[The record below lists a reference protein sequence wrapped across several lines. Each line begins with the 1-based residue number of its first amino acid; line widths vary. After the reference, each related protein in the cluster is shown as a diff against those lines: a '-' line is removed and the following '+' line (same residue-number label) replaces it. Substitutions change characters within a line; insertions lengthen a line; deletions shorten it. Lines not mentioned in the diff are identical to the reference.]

1 MNMQKW
7 LIAAAALLPLPALA
21 QGAVAPEYKWLTF
34 LVFGCIIA
42 LTMFVTYLAARRVK
56 SASQFYAA
64 GRSISGIQNGWAIA
78 GDYLSAA
85 SFLGIAG
92 LIRFDGELGD
102 TAAVKHLIQ
111 A

>member
-1 MNMQKW
+1 MNIQR
-7 LIAAAALLPLPALA
+7 LLTGAALSLPLPALA

-64 GRSISGIQNGWAIA
+64 GRSVSGRVRGRTSRGMPPI
-78 GDYLSAA
+78 
-85 SFLGIAG
+85 
-92 LIRFDGELGD
+92 
-102 TAAVKHLIQ
+102 
-111 A
+111 